1 MRVLSVVIPE
11 PPVPKQVPDGI
22 WKQPDDN
29 AIPFAKVEVA
39 VEEELRPPFSIV
51 SPETLNLPAI
61 VEEAVEKKFVEVAV
75 PVAFKFA
82 TERFPE
88 INALP

>member
-1 MRVLSVVIPE
+1 MPELIVPE
-11 PPVPKQVPDGI
+11 PEVPRQVPLGI
-22 WKQPDDN
+22 WKQPEER

-51 SPETLNLPAI
+51 RPETLNLPAI